1 MSISSKSIDNNSQSS
16 RGAIGNDYIGTNVP
30 FPPSKDDDG
39 CRRPTIPQNTYA
51 GSVVKRTITS
61 PEIDNGSIYF
71 TNTSTSVCG
80 PTSNIPYDQK
90 IRQINCDIPFAD
102 MAGSSSTANNSCN
115 IEVNRS
121 LSKSPS
127 PSISISHTSQAID
140 NTNKN
145 ILTTTIF
152 STSTVASGTSRES
165 KSNKAIAERNQAKSS
180 SDKPNHDMKSK
191 NSKFYSSKNKNK
203 TENKSEDRGN
213 SIVQGN
219 NSIRTNT
226 SQSISSSEMKRSFET
241 MLQNIDYDLDNLRQP
256 SMFFSCGSNI
266 NSVHTK
272 EWSEKER
279 KDLIALADRW
289 LPSKKGG
296 DEGKRKLLKLG
307 EKEEIKDEKEA

>member
-1 MSISSKSIDNNSQSS
+1 
-16 RGAIGNDYIGTNVP
+16 
-30 FPPSKDDDG
+30 
-39 CRRPTIPQNTYA
+39 
-51 GSVVKRTITS
+51 
-61 PEIDNGSIYF
+61 
-71 TNTSTSVCG
+71 
-80 PTSNIPYDQK
+80 
-90 IRQINCDIPFAD
+90 